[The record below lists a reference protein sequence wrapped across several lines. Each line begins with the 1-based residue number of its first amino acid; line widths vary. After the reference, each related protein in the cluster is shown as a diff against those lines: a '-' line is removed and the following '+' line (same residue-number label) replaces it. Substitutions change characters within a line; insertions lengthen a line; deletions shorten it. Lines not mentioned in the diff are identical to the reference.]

1 MVNNSNNNNTMNN
14 HLSPQSLKVKK
25 DHDISYLLMCSSTG
39 PIRVLYTIHIMSPF
53 YLIFHIL
60 FLRKLEPHMKM
71 KSIWQEF
78 MVKLVTKERERP
90 QKILTCI
97 TGLKLSLK
105 QKDLLVL
112 LKHRVIILM
121 WSYGSWIYNYL
132 CNLWVRTLFMAKC
145 TWYNMMW

>member
-1 MVNNSNNNNTMNN
+1 MVNNSNNNNKMNN
-14 HLSPQSLKVKK
+14 HLSPLTSITECEKRP
-25 DHDISYLLMCSSTG
+25 G
-39 PIRVLYTIHIMSPF
+39 HIMSPF

-60 FLRKLEPHMKM
+60 FLRKLEPRMKM

-90 QKILTCI
+90 QKIPTFI

-112 LKHRVIILM
+112 LKHRVFILM

-132 CNLWVRTLFMAKC
+132 CNLWVQTLFMAKC
-145 TWYNMMW
+145 TWYNIMW